1 VINEREVQMLR
12 RFLLLFGLLQ
22 ATQLLAADISP
33 VGDKPRWPT
42 LERYQETMTRD
53 DFTRLLQNVYATR
66 GYDDLVQ
73 IGDDSAR
80 IVEDAAVQ
88 TSFTFRFAK
97 ETPRKL
103 PTHYWRRIDKLGAAS
118 QKRPLRGLNVAL
130 DPGHLGGRWAKME
143 ERWFQVGDQPP
154 VEEGEL
160 TWRVARILAPKLW
173 ALGAEVSFA
182 RRHHGPTTPLRPDD
196 FREIAREVLAR
207 TGVTE
212 PRADYEADDA
222 DKEKSIRWQSELL
235 FYRQSEIRYRAKKV
249 NMKLQ
254 PDLVLCLHFNAEGW
268 GDPKDPILIDRN
280 HFHVL
285 INGSYLPDEIV
296 HDDVRYE
303 MVRRL
308 LSRAYEEE
316 LPLAD
321 AMATTFAQ
329 ETGLPPLSIY
339 YRHCH
344 KSRNKR
350 LRLCAQ
356 SSGHPRFSL
365 PGDLFRA
372 LCHEQHRRLR
382 ANGSGRLRWHSRAL
396 TGCSGKV
403 SFASTPRPS
412 RMGWR
417 NIAAKFACRS
427 FSLGSAGC
435 QPAFVGSL
443 PTKILSRLFRLAAC
457 APQS

>member
-66 GYDDLVQ
+66 GYDDLFQ

-80 IVEDAAVQ
+80 IVEDVAAQ
-88 TSFTFRFAK
+88 TSFTLHFAK
-97 ETPRKL
+97 KTSRKL
-103 PTHYWRRIDKLGAAS
+103 PAQYWRRIDKLGPAS
-118 QKRPLRGLNVAL
+118 QRRPLHGLNVAL
-130 DPGHLGGRWAKME
+130 DPGHLGGHWAKME

-160 TWRVARILAPKLW
+160 TWRVARILAPKLR

-182 RRHHGPTTPLRPDD
+182 RRHDRLTTPLRPDD
-196 FREIAREVLAR
+196 FREIAREVLAK

-212 PRADYEADDA
+212 PRPDYVADDT
-222 DKEKSIRWQSELL
+222 DKEKSVRWQSELL

-254 PDLVLCLHFNAEGW
+254 PDLVLCLHFNAEAW
-268 GDPKDPILIDRN
+268 GDPKNPILIDRN

-285 INGSYLPDEIV
+285 INGSYLPDEIF

-308 LSRAYEEE
+308 LSRTHEEE

-329 ETGLPPLSIY
+329 ETELPPYQYTTDTVAKVGTSGYVYARNLLATRIFRCPVIYFEPYVMNSNEGFARIEAGDYDGTREFNGVQRKSIFREY
-339 YRHCH
+339 
-344 KSRNKR
+344 
-350 LRLCAQ
+350 AQ
-356 SSGHPRFSL
+356 AIADGLADYCR
-365 PGDLFRA
+365 
-372 LCHEQHRRLR
+372 
-382 ANGSGRLRWHSRAL
+382 
-396 TGCSGKV
+396 KV
-403 SFASTPRPS
+403 RVEGGAPS
-412 RMGWR
+412 R
-417 NIAAKFACRS
+417 
-427 FSLGSAGC
+427 
-435 QPAFVGSL
+435 P
-443 PTKILSRLFRLAAC
+443 
-457 APQS
+457 

>member
-1 VINEREVQMLR
+1 MLR
-12 RFLLLFGLLQ
+12 CILFLFALFNLGRLG
-22 ATQLLAADISP
+22 AAEISP
-33 VGDKPRWPT
+33 LADKPRWPT
-42 LERYQETMTRD
+42 LDRYQETIARD

-80 IVEDAAVQ
+80 IVEDAAAQ
-88 TSFTFRFAK
+88 TSFTLRFAK

-103 PTHYWRRIDKLGAAS
+103 PSQYWRRIDKLGRAS
-118 QKRPLRGLNVAL
+118 RKQPLRGLNVAL

-160 TWRVARILAPKLW
+160 TWQVARILAPKLR

-182 RRHHGPTTPLRPDD
+182 RRHNHPTTPLRPDD
-196 FREIAREVLAR
+196 FREIAREVLAKI
-207 TGVTE
+207 GVTE
-212 PRADYEADDA
+212 PRADYEVDDA

-268 GDPKDPILIDRN
+268 GDPKNPILIDRD

-303 MVRRL
+303 LFRSL
-308 LSRAYEEE
+308 FSRVFGADI
-316 LPLAD
+316 PLAD
-321 AMATTFAQ
+321 VMATTFAQ
-329 ETGLPPLSIY
+329 ETGLPPY
-339 YRHCH
+339 
-344 KSRNKR
+344 
-350 LRLCAQ
+350 
-356 SSGHPRFSL
+356 
-365 PGDLFRA
+365 
-372 LCHEQHRRLR
+372 
-382 ANGSGRLRWHSRAL
+382 
-396 TGCSGKV
+396 
-403 SFASTPRPS
+403 
-412 RMGWR
+412 
-417 NIAAKFACRS
+417 
-427 FSLGSAGC
+427 
-435 QPAFVGSL
+435 
-443 PTKILSRLFRLAAC
+443 
-457 APQS
+457 